1 MVEVKHGIYHGFAQ
15 GSRTS
20 SFDYDLRRRSFLLQ
34 KRKDNGQWGY
44 PGGSLELGD
53 SFESCAKREVL
64 EETGLHCQEL
74 IHYMNVSGESMH
86 YTYPN
91 GDEIYAAES
100 IYLCHKYTG
109 ELCMQEDEVLELR
122 FFDLDNLPEN
132 ITQNNFP
139 AIDRFRREN
148 ENLQRG

>member
-1 MVEVKHGIYHGFAQ
+1 MGYIM
-15 GSRTS
+15 
-20 SFDYDLRRRSFLLQ
+20 DLRKVVGHRPLIMTCAGVLIINEENQILLQ

-64 EETGLHCQEL
+64 EETGLRCQEL

-109 ELCMQEDEVLELR
+109 K
-122 FFDLDNLPEN
+122 
-132 ITQNNFP
+132 
-139 AIDRFRREN
+139 
-148 ENLQRG
+148 